1 MTRPRK
7 ETMPNPIVHFEIP
20 ADDVARAQTFYQNVF
35 GWKIKQMPIPAGG
48 PEYYGITT
56 RKEGE
61 AGINGGLMKRNM
73 PGQPFANYVAVKSI
87 DDFLSKVTANGGT
100 VIMPRQEIGPGMGSI
115 AVFKDTEEN
124 MMGLY
129 QPSKQ
134 EMKKAPPKKKAA
146 KTKKAKKR
154 TRR

>member
-1 MTRPRK
+1 
-7 ETMPNPIVHFEIP
+7 MPNPIVHFEIP

-35 GWKIKQMPIPAGG
+35 GWKIKQMPIPPGG
-48 PEYYGITT
+48 PEYYGVTT
-56 RKEGE
+56 RKDGE

-73 PGQPFANYVAVKSI
+73 PGQPFANYVGVKSI
-87 DDFLSKVTANGGT
+87 DEFLGKVTANGGT
-100 VIMPRQEIGPGMGSI
+100 VIMPRQEIAPGMGSI

-134 EMKKAPPKKKAA
+134 EMKQMKKAPAKKKAKKA
-146 KTKKAKKR
+146 GKAKKR

>member
-1 MTRPRK
+1 
-7 ETMPNPIVHFEIP
+7 MPNPIVHFEIP
-20 ADDVARAQTFYQNVF
+20 ADDVARAQTFYQSVF
-35 GWKIKQMPIPAGG
+35 GWKIKQMPMPAGG
-48 PEYYGITT
+48 IEYYGVTT
-56 RKEGE
+56 RNEGQP
-61 AGINGGLMKRNM
+61 GINGGLMKRNM

-87 DDFLSKVTANGGT
+87 DEFLAKVTASGGS
-100 VIMPRQEIGPGMGSI
+100 VILPRQEIAPGMGSI

-134 EMKKAPPKKKAA
+134 EMKQMKKAPAKKKA
-146 KTKKAKKR
+146 KKVGKAKKR

>member
-1 MTRPRK
+1 
-7 ETMPNPIVHFEIP
+7 MPNPIVHFEIP

-48 PEYYGITT
+48 PEYYGVTT

-87 DDFLSKVTANGGT
+87 DDFLSKVQANGGS
-100 VIMPRQEIGPGMGSI
+100 VILPRQEIAPGMGSI

-129 QPSKQ
+129 QPSEQ
-134 EMKKAPPKKKAA
+134 EMQKMKKAPA
-146 KTKKAKKR
+146 KTKAPKAKTAKKAKKR

>member
-1 MTRPRK
+1 
-7 ETMPNPIVHFEIP
+7 MPNPIVHFEIP

-48 PEYYGITT
+48 PEYYGVTT

-87 DDFLSKVTANGGT
+87 DDFLSKVTANGGA
-100 VIMPRQEIGPGMGSI
+100 VILPRQEIAPGMGSI

-134 EMKKAPPKKKAA
+134 EMKKMKAPAKKKAPTA
-146 KTKKAKKR
+146 KTAKKAKKR

>member
-1 MTRPRK
+1 
-7 ETMPNPIVHFEIP
+7 MPNPIVHFEIP
-20 ADDVARAQTFYQNVF
+20 ADDVARAQTFYQSVF

-48 PEYYGITT
+48 IEYYGVTT
-56 RKEGE
+56 RNEGQP
-61 AGINGGLMKRNM
+61 GINGGLMKRNM

-87 DDFLSKVTANGGT
+87 DEFLAKVTASGGS
-100 VIMPRQEIGPGMGSI
+100 VILPRQEIAPGMGSI

-134 EMKKAPPKKKAA
+134 EMKQMKKAPAKKKAKKA
-146 KTKKAKKR
+146 GKAKKR

>member
-1 MTRPRK
+1 
-7 ETMPNPIVHFEIP
+7 MPNPIVHFEIP

-35 GWKIKQMPIPAGG
+35 GWKIKQMPMPAGG
-48 PEYYGITT
+48 LEYFGVTT

-73 PGQPFANYVAVKSI
+73 PGQRFANYVAVKSL
-87 DDFLSKVTANGGT
+87 DDFLAKVTANGGS
-100 VIMPRQEIGPGMGSI
+100 VILPRQEIAPGMGSI

-129 QPSKQ
+129 QPSAQ
-134 EMKKAPPKKKAA
+134 EMKKAPAKKKAPKA
-146 KTKKAKKR
+146 KKAKKAKKR

>member
-1 MTRPRK
+1 MSRV
-7 ETMPNPIVHFEIP
+7 VHFAFS
-20 ADDVARAQTFYQNVF
+20 ADNPERAEKFWTNVF
-35 GWKIKQMPIPAGG
+35 GWKLQKGDGG
-48 PEYYGITT
+48 DQPYWMVTT
-56 RKEGE
+56 GE
-61 AGINGGLMKRNM
+61 EVDMGINGGMMKRNM

-87 DDFLSKVTANGGT
+87 DEFLAKVTSNGGS
-100 VIMPRQEIGPGMGSI
+100 VVLPRQEIAPGMGSI

-134 EMKKAPPKKKAA
+134 EMKAMKRAPAKKKAKKA
-146 KTKKAKKR
+146 AKAKKR